1 MKFLEKGE
9 FSRVAHQK
17 HMFHRL
23 PHHHCHNKDRK
34 CSRTQNLCNKSETL
48 WRIDQRALLDQVQ
61 VLYMLRQARARLE
74 RCAETLGR
82 HTVETGGK
90 NHFGIHSFAHQLRLE
105 GFRRNLPK
113 QLCQS
118 SVRYSACHCNC
129 MVQRKLSRRNPACI
143 FGAIRNAAF
152 YEHRSLCSCSSP
164 APAPGISQNNQA
176 GMLPSA
182 PVINPPP
189 PPPPRWCWS
198 LKDTGQEP
206 ACEASRAQSGWL
218 ATRSTSQVAGGN
230 GNRSPLPSALP
241 VSQGVPAFLPIGNS
255 AAPAAS
261 MPQVRTNRPNRSSS
275 HSGNVVPSRI
285 SRQCDH
291 CGGGSGNFL
300 KAKRFHR
307 SKLEYRNRYS
317 QFSAFRCGG
326 SWNAVTFYTGKLQ
339 QNILVCI
346 FSPAHRLF
354 KKIGRASYTVR
365 VPTVLVLQT
374 RCFTFC
380 DPAFWTPKCFK
391 VSTESPYPIVTP

>member
-118 SVRYSACHCNC
+118 SVRYSACHCSC

-189 PPPPRWCWS
+189 H
-198 LKDTGQEP
+198 
-206 ACEASRAQSGWL
+206 
-218 ATRSTSQVAGGN
+218 
-230 GNRSPLPSALP
+230 PLRGDA
-241 VSQGVPAFLPIGNS
+241 
-255 AAPAAS
+255 
-261 MPQVRTNRPNRSSS
+261 
-275 HSGNVVPSRI
+275 
-285 SRQCDH
+285 DH
-291 CGGGSGNFL
+291 W
-300 KAKRFHR
+300 K
-307 SKLEYRNRYS
+307 
-317 QFSAFRCGG
+317 
-326 SWNAVTFYTGKLQ
+326 
-339 QNILVCI
+339 ILVKNQLVK
-346 FSPAHRLF
+346 PAGLNQVGLPQGARRRLQGLMA
-354 KKIGRASYTVR
+354 IGAHCPR
-365 VPTVLVLQT
+365 
-374 RCFTFC
+374 RCL
-380 DPAFWTPKCFK
+380 
-391 VSTESPYPIVTP
+391 